1 MATMPDLIRLWDDT
15 ATATLAV
22 ARGLGDDDWSR
33 PTALPGWT
41 VRDLVAHLAHLESEA
56 AVLPQPAGGTV
67 EVSPS
72 RRNGP
77 MPTEVTHAGVTAR
90 RDASPAALLEE
101 FAAACAAR
109 PDALADLDLSDPKA
123 TAPGLAGALDWDL
136 RTWLTNRPIDLWMH
150 AQDLRRAVG
159 AGVET
164 ESAGAAH
171 VAGVF
176 ARAFPI
182 ALRRLPPG
190 TTVVLRVDGPQGRV
204 LAARVGDDGRAAPV
218 EPPEPGSR
226 QASDGATEPDT
237 EQSEAHSPVVTLATD
252 DVTWL
257 LLASG
262 RLAPQH
268 ADVRVEPDSGPARE
282 TADRVLRQ
290 LNVVP

>member
-15 ATATLAV
+15 ATATLAL
-22 ARGLGDDDWSR
+22 ARGLRDDDWGR

-56 AVLPQPAGGTV
+56 AGLPQPTGGTV
-67 EVSPS
+67 EVTPT

-77 MPTEVTHAGVTAR
+77 MPTEVTHAGVAAR
-90 RDASPAALLEE
+90 RDATPAALLEE

-109 PDALADLDLSDPKA
+109 REAVKTLDVTDPKA
-123 TAPGLAGALDWDL
+123 TAPGLSGALDWDL
-136 RTWLTNRPIDLWMH
+136 RTWLTNRPIDLWVH
-150 AQDLRRAVG
+150 AQDLRRATG
-159 AGVET
+159 SDVET

-218 EPPEPGSR
+218 EAPEAAETSG
-226 QASDGATEPDT
+226 QT
-237 EQSEAHSPVVTLATD
+237 VVTMTTD
-252 DVTWL
+252 DATWL

-262 RLAPQH
+262 RLAPQR
-268 ADVRVEPDSGPARE
+268 ADVRVEPDSAPARE
-282 TADRVLRQ
+282 AADRVLRQ
-290 LNVVP
+290 LVIVP